1 MSVATKKISTYNELE
16 LKGYIL
22 SLIEKAKD
30 RAQLLLFVEAA
41 NDILEVEK
49 DWWDELSPQ
58 QQHELDEALAEC
70 DDPTKLISH
79 EEATKQI
86 NLWLKE

>member
-1 MSVATKKISTYNELE
+1 MNITAKKISSFNELE

-49 DWWDELSPQ
+49 DWWDELSPNQ
-58 QQHELDEALAEC
+58 QADLEEGIAQTY
-70 DDPTKLISH
+70 DPSKLTSH
-79 EEATKQI
+79 EEVVKMSSKWI
-86 NLWLKE
+86 EE

>member
-1 MSVATKKISTYNELE
+1 MSVVAKNISSYNELE

-22 SLIEKAKD
+22 SLIEKVKD

-41 NDILEVEK
+41 NDILEVEN

-58 QQHELDEALAEC
+58 QQLELDEALAEC
-70 DDPTKLISH
+70 EDPTKLISH

-86 NLWLKE
+86 NSWLKE